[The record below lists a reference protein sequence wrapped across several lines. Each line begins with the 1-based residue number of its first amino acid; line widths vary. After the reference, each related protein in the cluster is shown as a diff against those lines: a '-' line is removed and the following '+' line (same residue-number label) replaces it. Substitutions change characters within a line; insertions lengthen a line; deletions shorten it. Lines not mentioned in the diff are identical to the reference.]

1 MPPRRCL
8 ADKKGSVS
16 TGLCSGGDDN
26 ECCDLVGYYSCG
38 DRGKGECLL
47 LCLDEG
53 GVGLNGRL
61 DYIRAEVCVQ
71 DIASLLQRSVMGVG
85 RVGIVRMGMILSVV
99 FECMSRLM

>member
-38 DRGKGECLL
+38 ERGKGACVL
-47 LCLDEG
+47 LCLNLVKRG
-53 GVGLNGRL
+53 WTG
-61 DYIRAEVCVQ
+61 AELCVQ
-71 DIASLLQRSVMGVG
+71 DIASLRRRSAMGVG

-99 FECMSRLM
+99 FECV

>member
-38 DRGKGECLL
+38 ERGKGACVL
-47 LCLDEG
+47 LCLNLVKG
-53 GVGLNGRL
+53 GWTGGEMRLELRCVCRILQVYVG
-61 DYIRAEVCVQ
+61 EVLWELEEWV
-71 DIASLLQRSVMGVG
+71 
-85 RVGIVRMGMILSVV
+85 LSVWG
-99 FECMSRLM
+99 